1 MPNLQLSP
9 ETTTTTPAPPSDGNA
24 PTPAPRQYSAA
35 QLRAMLRE
43 EETVF
48 EGELL
53 PSLRGV
59 YAERGL
65 DWNSEDSLET
75 IRERVK
81 PVFRLDFECSR
92 LMNLRNELTCPICHQ
107 VARPAEIVFICA
119 SHHHVCFACLLGLL
133 RAAADGGAPAECP
146 MRCGLMYAHDA
157 PSPLLRA
164 LLEQLGAV
172 PGQPVTES
180 FRVYAGLVR
189 CGYYDGDMWDHVNL
203 VHYATEVVPNAQA
216 YRRARACVGTHE
228 AYRAYLNAMPLQ
240 VPPSPPR
247 PSPAMEPLAL
257 VPVPPPPPS
266 PLPFQFPTPPPPH
279 AHDVY
284 ATETPPPPAHPD
296 F

>member
-1 MPNLQLSP
+1 MPNLVLSP
-9 ETTTTTPAPPSDGNA
+9 ERIPETVPPPPEAPP
-24 PTPAPRQYSAA
+24 PPPPRQYSAA

-75 IRERVK
+75 IRERLK

-92 LMNLRNELTCPICHQ
+92 LMNLRNELHCPICHQ

-133 RAAADGGAPAECP
+133 RAAADGGAAAECP
-146 MRCGLMYAHDA
+146 MRCGPLYAHDA

-164 LLEQLGAV
+164 LLDQLGAV

-189 CGYYDGDMWDHVNL
+189 CGYYDGDTWDQNNL
-203 VHYATEVVPNAQA
+203 VHYATEVVSDMQA
-216 YRRARACVGTHE
+216 YRRARACVGSHE
-228 AYRAYLNAMPLQ
+228 AHRAYLNAMPLQ

-247 PSPAMEPLAL
+247 PSPAMVHMSLA
-257 VPVPPPPPS
+257 PVPPPPLS
-266 PLPFQFPTPPPPH
+266 PLPFQFPTPPPPPH
-279 AHDVY
+279 AQDVY
-284 ATETPPPPAHPD
+284 ATETAPPPAHPD